1 MTPIDAMIPIGP
13 NDLNTSILSARS
25 VRSFVE
31 GVRNIYVVCRDDPHI
46 DGTHFVDEATFPF
59 DVQLVRTI
67 LGVEKRAGWYLQQLI
82 KLYFPRVVSECIDR
96 VLTVDADTIFLRKSC
111 FTERARV
118 VFNFGDE
125 FHRPYF
131 DHMRRMH
138 PSLQKVIAHS
148 GITHCMLFDRRWLAE
163 LVDLVEAH
171 HRQAAFWKIF
181 LTSVDPK
188 HREKSG
194 ASEFETYFNF
204 CLSRHPG
211 DLLVKRF
218 RWRNVKTV
226 DEVRPD
232 LYDYVSLHR
241 YQLQENIDYERLASI
256 VFS

>member
-25 VRSFVE
+25 VRCFVE

-46 DGTHFVDEATFPF
+46 DGTLFVDEATFPF

-67 LGVEKRAGWYLQQLI
+67 LGVEERAGWYLQQLI

-138 PSLQKVIAHS
+138 PSLQKVSAHS

-163 LVDLVEAH
+163 LIDLVEAH

-181 LTSVDPK
+181 LASVV
-188 HREKSG
+188 SQ
-194 ASEFETYFNF
+194 AS
-204 CLSRHPG
+204 
-211 DLLVKRF
+211 
-218 RWRNVKTV
+218 
-226 DEVRPD
+226 
-232 LYDYVSLHR
+232 
-241 YQLQENIDYERLASI
+241 
-256 VFS
+256 

>member
-1 MTPIDAMIPIGP
+1 MIPIGP
-13 NDLNTSILSARS
+13 YDLDTSILSARS

-31 GVRNIYVVCRDDPHI
+31 GVRNIYVVCRDDPGI
-46 DGTHFVDEATFPF
+46 DGTHFINEATFPF
-59 DVQLVRTI
+59 DVQRVRTI
-67 LGVEKRAGWYLQQLI
+67 LGVEKRAGSYLQQLI
-82 KLYFPRVVSECIDR
+82 KLYFPLVVPECIDR
-96 VLTVDADTIFLRKSC
+96 VLTVDADTIFLKESRFIEK
-111 FTERARV
+111 ERV

-138 PSLQKVIAHS
+138 PNLQKLSANS

-163 LVDLVEAH
+163 LMDLVEGH
-171 HRQAAFWKIF
+171 HQQVAFWKIF

-204 CLSRHPG
+204 CLSRHPD
-211 DLLVKRF
+211 DLLVRRF
-218 RWRNVKTV
+218 RWRNVRTT

-232 LYDYVSLHR
+232 LYDYVSIHR
-241 YQLQENIDYERLASI
+241 YQLQEDIDYERLASI
-256 VFS
+256 VFSS